1 MSNTDGSKD
10 TDQIF
15 MDELFQEF
23 KETVATQLKEMSLLY
38 QENNFTRIKEIAHD
52 IKGTSGIFEL
62 DQGSEIAD
70 KLVQAAKDKNAE
82 ETKELLEELNDYMRK
97 NKIIS

>member
-82 ETKELLEELNDYMRK
+82 ETKELLEELTDYMRK

>member
-23 KETVATQLKEMSLLY
+23 KETVAKQLKEMPLLY
-38 QENNFTRIKEIAHD
+38 RENNFNRIKEIAHD
-52 IKGTSGIFEL
+52 IKGTSGIFGL
-62 DQGSEIAD
+62 DEGTAIAH
-70 KLVQAAKDKNAE
+70 KLVQAAKDNKAE
-82 ETKELLEELNDYMRK
+82 ETKELLEQLTGYMRK
-97 NKIIS
+97 NKIIN

>member
-15 MDELFQEF
+15 MDELKQEF
-23 KETVATQLKEMSLLY
+23 MATVATQLKEMSQLY
-38 QENNFTRIKEIAHD
+38 KENNFTRIKEIAHD
-52 IKGTSGIFEL
+52 IKGTSGIFGL
-62 DQGSEIAD
+62 DHGSEIAE
-70 KLVQAAKDKNAE
+70 KVVQAAKDKKAE
-82 ETKELLEELNDYMRK
+82 EIKELLEELTDYMRK